1 MEVLK
6 GYNDGNNVI
15 ISMEGFEHLLN
26 CLANQKGIKGFDK
39 SDDAVQN
46 IIDVAWRDG
55 MEMLQAPA
63 SMGALNA
70 TEALYGFGG
79 WLTSRP
85 DRVVFSSNNDAAL
98 MAELIAAYADMQ
110 SLPKVRESWNE
121 LLVSMRGIMLGKGK
135 LFKTWT
141 IGAIFA
147 GADGSVGYKHG
158 QAYKL
163 KMFVDNAGSIFIEDV
178 ARENSRVEYESLLAY
193 LKNWHFVQE
202 QPEGVEIHP
211 VNQL

>member
-15 ISMEGFEHLLN
+15 ISMESFEHLLN
-26 CLANQKGIKGFDK
+26 AMANQKYTHDNN
-39 SDDAVQN
+39 ATQN
-46 IIDVAWRDG
+46 IIDIAWRDG

-85 DRVVFSSNNDAAL
+85 ERVVFSSNNDAAL
-98 MAELIAAYADMQ
+98 MAELINAYADMQ
-110 SLPKVRESWNE
+110 SLPAVRESWNE

-163 KMFVDNAGSIFIEDV
+163 KIFVDNAGSIFVEDV

-193 LKNWHFVQE
+193 LKNWHFVQQ